1 MSSQILSKPLPYL
14 ALIIAHLIWGANF
27 VVAKVTLQEFPP
39 MSLAFLRFTL
49 ASLLIAPFFLTETKK
64 NLPAGRQVKI
74 SKKDLPKL
82 VGVGIFI
89 ITLNI
94 TFFFEGISKT
104 TVINAS
110 ALTMIIPILSV
121 FLSWLFLKEKIFL
134 INLLGIIIGGLG
146 ALIIIQIPEI
156 IFGNFTPKELLGN
169 ILLLF
174 ASTSWVIGSIL
185 SREMLKKYP
194 SLVVTSI
201 AFLVGVVTFFLPAA
215 REYIQNPEWPKLI
228 SVLGLFGLAFMTILS
243 SISAYF
249 LFEWG
254 LAKTSVNRAHL
265 FQYIE
270 PFVAAFLAIAILGER
285 ITTPFIFGTVLI
297 AAGVYLGTLSKEPH
311 HKHHKAH
318 RI

>member
-1 MSSQILSKPLPYL
+1 M
-14 ALIIAHLIWGANF
+14 
-27 VVAKVTLQEFPP
+27 VAKVTLQEFPP
-39 MSLAFLRFTL
+39 MSLAFLRFAF

-64 NLPAGRQVKI
+64 VKI

-82 VGVGIFI
+82 IGVGIFV

-94 TFFFEGISKT
+94 TFFFEGISRT

-121 FLSWLFLKEKIFL
+121 FLSWIFLREKIFL
-134 INLLGIIIGGLG
+134 INLLGIVTGGLG

-169 ILLLF
+169 TLLIL
-174 ASTSWVIGSIL
+174 ASTSWVLGSII
-185 SREMLKKYP
+185 SREMLKKYS

-215 REYIQNPEWPKLI
+215 KEYIQNPEWPKLI
-228 SVLGLFGLAFMTILS
+228 SMLGLLGLTFMTLLS

-270 PFVAAFLAIAILGER
+270 PFVAAFLAILILGEQL
-285 ITTPFIFGTVLI
+285 TTPFILGAILI
-297 AAGVYLGTLSKEPH
+297 AAGVYLGTVSKES
-311 HKHHKAH
+311 HHKAH
-318 RI
+318 KTHRI